1 MGRIEKQKRELIEE
15 SNKRML
21 NEQEESNTISSKEIL
36 KLEKKEGW
44 ESVMGQLPISKIV
57 TMSDNFMV
65 VDGKGGT
72 LAGAQLDAQT
82 KQKQLGIKQKRLFVI
97 SKNEGNSVR
106 VKFLITQ

>member
-21 NEQEESNTISSKEIL
+21 GEQEDSNTISSKEIL
-36 KLEKKEGW
+36 RLEKKEGW
-44 ESVMGQLPISKIV
+44 ESVMGQLSITKIA
-57 TMSDNFMV
+57 TMSDNFIV

-72 LAGAQLDAQT
+72 FANAQLDAQT
-82 KQKQLGIKQKRLFVI
+82 KQEQLGIKQNRLFVI
-97 SKNEGNSVR
+97 TKDEGNSVR

>member
-1 MGRIEKQKRELIEE
+1 MKKVIKLKESDLQRIVKRV
-15 SNKRML
+15 L

>member
-1 MGRIEKQKRELIEE
+1 MGRLDKIKRELMEE

-21 NEQEESNTISSKEIL
+21 NEQEDSNTITSKEIL

-57 TMSDNFMV
+57 TMSDNFIV

-72 LAGAQLDAQT
+72 FAGAQLDAQT
-82 KQKQLGIKQKRLFVI
+82 KQEQLGIKQKRLFVI
-97 SKNEGNSVR
+97 TKDEGNSVR